1 MSDQDVQQHSSPIQF
16 PCDFVLKVM
25 GKQQDSFKQAV
36 LKHIQKHYPD
46 IKESDLSERPSKD
59 GNYLALTVT
68 VHAESQDDL
77 DKLYQ
82 DLSSDPEVLMAL

>member
-1 MSDQDVQQHSSPIQF
+1 MSDQDVQQHSSPIEF

-36 LKHIQKHYPD
+36 LKHVQQHYPTITAND
-46 IKESDLSERPSKD
+46 FSERASKD

-68 VHAESQDDL
+68 VHAESQEHL
-77 DKLYQ
+77 DKLYK
-82 DLSSDPEVLMAL
+82 DLTGDPEVLMAL